1 MADYKKLVEISI
13 YHSFFK
19 NNECKNL
26 SVIPSGDTKTVFHKT
41 DLIFNTTGNKNTV
54 YYNADFIESL
64 LAYKNDDIKLF
75 FKLIKTDHSF
85 SACTELEPMQGKILY
100 FDSSSTRNIEDQL
113 YLNSSE
119 FVTAN
124 DSKDVNDELFNNVLT
139 RVERVKLPVGI
150 ICINLSD
157 LILNDNLTDNKNHY
171 AIQFKARQTYWR
183 YNIIQT
189 NNNPFHN
196 LIIKDNRQNIE
207 FSENESVKLSNGDQ
221 ANRIISTQP
230 IPHCQYQDQQFDL
243 VGIKDNQETILMK
256 QLETPDIKNV
266 SKENNKRISE
276 LYIYC

>member
-13 YHSFFK
+13 YHSFF
-19 NNECKNL
+19 NSNECKSL
-26 SVIPSGDTKTVFHKT
+26 SVIPAGDTKTFFHKT
-41 DLIFNTTGNKNTV
+41 DLIFNTIGNKTTV
-54 YYNADFIESL
+54 HYNADFIQSL
-64 LAYKNDDIKLF
+64 LAYKNDNIKLF

-85 SACTELEPMQGKILY
+85 LSYTELEPMQGKILY

-113 YLNSSE
+113 YLNSAE
-119 FVTAN
+119 FVTAD
-124 DSKDVNDELFNNVLT
+124 DSKNINDKLFSNVLS
-139 RVERVKLPVGI
+139 REEQVKLPVGV

-157 LILNDNLTDNKNHY
+157 LFLNDILTDNKNHY
-171 AIQFKARQTYWR
+171 AIQFKTRQTYWR
-183 YNIIQT
+183 YNIIQR
-189 NNNPFHN
+189 NNNPFDN

-207 FSENESVKLSNGDQ
+207 FSGNESVKLSNGHQ

-230 IPHCQYQDQQFDL
+230 IPYYQYQDQQFDL

-256 QLETPDIKNV
+256 QLETPDIKNF